1 MKEEWKDKE
10 RKKKGKRKK
19 GKGREGK
26 EGGEGAGEEGRV
38 YISIP
43 IDICRYRYISVSSDE
58 KESKSPK
65 VSFCIFLID
74 EIRPVFS

>member
-26 EGGEGAGEEGRV
+26 AGGEGAGEEGRV

-43 IDICRYRYISVSSDE
+43 IDICRYRYISVPSDE

>member
-1 MKEEWKDKE
+1 MKHEGRMKGQRKEE
-10 RKKKGKRKK
+10 KRKEK
-19 GKGREGK
+19 EREGK

-43 IDICRYRYISVSSDE
+43 IDICRYRYISVPSDE